1 MYTSTKTPFQKVMI
15 VKLCKVA
22 FLTLLFT
29 LKSNVYICE
38 YLFHLLTIKLD
49 QNEELNTVSSTWWML
64 NHNLFDMG

>member
-49 QNEELNTVSSTWWML
+49 QN
-64 NHNLFDMG
+64 